1 MLNIIIKLCVGVW
14 RGLKASVQCSE
25 DQDTAGVELHGQV
38 IGWWVNI
45 SRKHGQRVGVLLM
58 RG

>member
-14 RGLKASVQCSE
+14 RRLKASVQCSE

-45 SRKHGQRVGVLLM
+45 SRKHGQRVGVL
-58 RG
+58 

>member
-1 MLNIIIKLCVGVW
+1 MLSIIIKLCVGVW

-38 IGWWVNI
+38 IGWWVI
-45 SRKHGQRVGVLLM
+45 ICRKHGQRVGVLLM